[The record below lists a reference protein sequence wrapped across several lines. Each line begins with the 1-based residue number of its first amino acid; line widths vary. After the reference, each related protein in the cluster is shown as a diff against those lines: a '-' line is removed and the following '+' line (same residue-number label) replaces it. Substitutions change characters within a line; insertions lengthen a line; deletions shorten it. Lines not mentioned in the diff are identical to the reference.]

1 MALNIKN
8 PKVVQLAAEVAR
20 MAGETKTEAIRQ
32 ALIERKAH
40 LLARGG
46 HGNRKESLIEYMAR
60 EVWPHIPPTN
70 WERPSPA
77 RKRTTFWD
85 SARTEFRAWFS
96 TAQRSSRANCK
107 SLGLSA

>member
-8 PKVVQLAAEVAR
+8 PEVVQLAAEVAR

-46 HGNRKESLIEYMAR
+46 PLNRKESLLWFLER
-60 EVWPHIPPTN
+60 EVWPNIPPGKLG
-70 WERPSPA
+70 RGLRRA
-77 RKRTTFWD
+77 R
-85 SARTEFRAWFS
+85 RAV
-96 TAQRSSRANCK
+96 A
-107 SLGLSA
+107 